1 MKVPEVAYST
11 LTNTC
16 PHCHKGKVFKS
27 SNPYNFKH
35 IFHMNDSCEVC
46 GEHYQREPG
55 FFFGAMYVS
64 YALMSGWLIITFLI
78 DLIWLHLPPM
88 TLALG
93 ITGSMVLVTPLFYH
107 WSRLIW
113 LNFFIRF
120 DKNAATKK
128 INPLVLKSAQEQ

>member
-1 MKVPEVAYST
+1 MIVPEIVYST

-27 SNPYNFKH
+27 SNPYNLLK
-35 IFHMNDSCEVC
+35 IFHMNDQCGAC
-46 GEHYQREPG
+46 GEKYQREPG

-78 DLIWLHLPPM
+78 DLFWLHLPPL

-93 ITGSMVLVTPLFYH
+93 IAGSMVVVTPLFYQ
-107 WSRLIW
+107 WSRLVW
-113 LNFFIRF
+113 LNFFIRY
-120 DKNAATKK
+120 DKTA
-128 INPLVLKSAQEQ
+128 VLKSAAVNADKMKADF